1 MNNGK
6 HGQGTHCTK
15 IGVDSWPK
23 IPQMPQNLSALFVY
37 PSPKVLNFNE
47 KRLHCVSIVHGIFHL
62 NVYAPG
68 KSVTQYKHYDIPRKQ
83 SEKQSWNRFSAKS
96 IKQIRFASYWIA
108 ANQKIHNKNPM
119 KPHGPFNM
127 FTLMQVLSRFLSTN
141 LLFIVLGTYISIT
154 LIKFLRRM
162 KFERLMIPISIFIAN
177 LYSIDPIWRRMF

>member
-1 MNNGK
+1 M
-6 HGQGTHCTK
+6 
-15 IGVDSWPK
+15 
-23 IPQMPQNLSALFVY
+23 
-37 PSPKVLNFNE
+37 
-47 KRLHCVSIVHGIFHL
+47 
-62 NVYAPG
+62 
-68 KSVTQYKHYDIPRKQ
+68 SVVRDYDIPRKQ

-162 KFERLMIPISIFIAN
+162 KFERLMIPISIYCQFIQYWPN
-177 LYSIDPIWRRMF
+177 LKKDVLIRMKKDLRVFHLLLTVPLNYELKPDRGVETITQCF